1 MTPSLSYLI
10 SDYFAGCSF
19 HFAVETFLH
28 RKVGGTEKKQIREE
42 KVAIFQ
48 LRSTNLFQ
56 VTLLFINYV
65 GVGGTCAQEFR
76 CL

>member
-1 MTPSLSYLI
+1 M
-10 SDYFAGCSF
+10 G
-19 HFAVETFLH
+19 H
-28 RKVGGTEKKQIREE
+28 RKVSGTKKKIKQIRAE

-65 GVGGTCAQEFR
+65 GVGGTFAQEYR